1 MQITDLEI
9 DKIKLYEKNQ
19 KKHPEIQISN
29 IAKSIEKYG
38 FIQPVVLDKNNE
50 VIIGHGRILAAKQ
63 LGIEKI
69 PCVYADSLTEEQVKE
84 LRILDNKL
92 NESEWDFEKLKQELE
107 ELDLSDFDI
116 DFNIPEDIEF
126 NEEALNNLFEDAEP
140 KEKEAKMIQCPHCGE
155 MFEA

>member
-1 MQITDLEI
+1 MKITEI
-9 DKIKLYEKNQ
+9 KIDDIHLYEKNQ
-19 KKHPEIQISN
+19 KKHPEEQIRN

-38 FIQPVVLDKNNE
+38 FVQPVVLDKNNE
-50 VIIGHGRILAAKQ
+50 VIIGHGRILAAKE
-63 LGIEKI
+63 LGTEKI

-92 NESEWDFEKLKQELE
+92 NESEWDFEMLKQELE
-107 ELDLSDFDI
+107 ELDLSEFDI

-126 NEEALNNLFEDAEP
+126 NEDVLNNLFEDAEP
-140 KEKEAKMIQCPHCGE
+140 KDKEPKMIQCPHCGE